1 MQKTWVRYLAWED
14 PTDNEAHVPQP
25 LSPSCRAH
33 EPRLLSPHAVTMKP
47 EHSRACALWQEQ
59 PLGKEEPTHNWR
71 SASTPQLEKVHA
83 QRQRP
88 DRGKINDF
96 LKRRKSI
103 MIISY
108 RKLLDKIL
116 HIHDENRDRW
126 DLPYPDK
133 GKPQNLLKI
142 SIVVISG

>member
-1 MQKTWVRYLAWED
+1 
-14 PTDNEAHVPQP
+14 
-25 LSPSCRAH
+25 
-33 EPRLLSPHAVTMKP
+33 
-47 EHSRACALWQEQ
+47 
-59 PLGKEEPTHNWR
+59 
-71 SASTPQLEKVHA
+71 
-83 QRQRP
+83 
-88 DRGKINDF
+88 
-96 LKRRKSI
+96 

>member
-1 MQKTWVRYLAWED
+1 MHSW
-14 PTDNEAHVPQP
+14 
-25 LSPSCRAH
+25 RA
-33 EPRLLSPHAVTMKP
+33 
-47 EHSRACALWQEQ
+47 
-59 PLGKEEPTHNWR
+59 
-71 SASTPQLEKVHA
+71 ASTPQLEKVHT

-96 LKRRKSI
+96 SERRKSI